1 MKEIDN
7 SFAQDGNQVNLSFS
21 KDEAKI
27 IFDALSAHRFKIS
40 QKKSNLSQQVS
51 KSEIEA
57 FLNQRLNAI
66 DNEIAKADNI
76 FDKLGQ
82 IMRENDH

>member
-1 MKEIDN
+1 MNSLGN
-7 SFAQDGNQVNLSFS
+7 SFTRDENEVSLSFS

-40 QKKSNLSQQVS
+40 QKKSNLAQQLS
-51 KSEIEA
+51 TSEIEA
-57 FLNQRLNAI
+57 FLNQRLDAI

-76 FDKLGQ
+76 FDKLGN
-82 IMRENDH
+82 IFKEKE

>member
-1 MKEIDN
+1 MNDLGN
-7 SFAQDGNQVNLSFS
+7 SYTRDENQISLSFS

-40 QKKSNLSQQVS
+40 QKKSNLAQQS
-51 KSEIEA
+51 TAEIEA
-57 FLNQRLNAI
+57 FLSHRLDAI

-76 FDKLGQ
+76 FEKLGN
-82 IMRENDH
+82 IFKEKE